1 MEQQVG
7 QAFRFREFRGYALN
21 FAARLEASHPHTIIR
36 LLQASSQSRQGFFAT
51 SAEVDLDCP
60 DVFLGKIKKRAPDV
74 LADLGHLDAD
84 SDVKPAGIPINIRPP
99 FRFEAGHDSNQLP
112 AGFRH

>member
-1 MEQQVG
+1 MMVV
-7 QAFRFREFRGYALN
+7 
-21 FAARLEASHPHTIIR
+21 SHRP
-36 LLQASSQSRQGFFAT
+36 
-51 SAEVDLDCP
+51 
-60 DVFLGKIKKRAPDV
+60 
-74 LADLGHLDAD
+74 AD

>member
-1 MEQQVG
+1 LTRLPPQVVKD
-7 QAFRFREFRGYALN
+7 
-21 FAARLEASHPHTIIR
+21 FA
-36 LLQASSQSRQGFFAT
+36 
-51 SAEVDLDCP
+51 
-60 DVFLGKIKKRAPDV
+60 
-74 LADLGHLDAD
+74 LDAD

>member
-1 MEQQVG
+1 MSHH
-7 QAFRFREFRGYALN
+7 AKLN
-21 FAARLEASHPHTIIR
+21 SEAKLI
-36 LLQASSQSRQGFFAT
+36 
-51 SAEVDLDCP
+51 
-60 DVFLGKIKKRAPDV
+60 V
-74 LADLGHLDAD
+74 LALAD

>member
-1 MEQQVG
+1 MSIFGGIFKVWFG
-7 QAFRFREFRGYALN
+7 GKAK
-21 FAARLEASHPHTIIR
+21 ARRNTIIK
-36 LLQASSQSRQGFFAT
+36 LQAQA
-51 SAEVDLDCP
+51 
-60 DVFLGKIKKRAPDV
+60 
-74 LADLGHLDAD
+74 AD